1 MKLTAIMLIINSFFA
16 NQQGVDVVGNFFQP
30 IKEISTDSP
39 LSGSEFQNEKDA
51 VIAAATFCREQNLI
65 EQLDTAL
72 MELYDFYEDID
83 SFEVKMREVQE
94 QTGLNFAKIS
104 LAINVMLSS
113 MKNDVIS
120 KLADFDSEVLKRG
133 NDLEL
138 LNDSQLLRQVANKS
152 SRFFSELKTL
162 VTQVT
167 TTDVELS
174 TSFLSESEIQSLLQ
188 SSQNHFRVLSV

>member
-51 VIAAATFCREQNLI
+51 IISAAEFCREQNLI
-65 EQLDTAL
+65 EQLDSAL
-72 MELYDFYEDID
+72 MELYGFYEDID
-83 SFEVKMREVQE
+83 SFEAKMRDVHEKTELDVAQV
-94 QTGLNFAKIS
+94 S
-104 LAINVMLSS
+104 LAINLMLSS

-162 VTQVT
+162 VAQVT

-174 TSFLSESEIQSLLQ
+174 TSFLSESEIQALLH
-188 SSQNHFRVLSV
+188 SSQNHFRALSA